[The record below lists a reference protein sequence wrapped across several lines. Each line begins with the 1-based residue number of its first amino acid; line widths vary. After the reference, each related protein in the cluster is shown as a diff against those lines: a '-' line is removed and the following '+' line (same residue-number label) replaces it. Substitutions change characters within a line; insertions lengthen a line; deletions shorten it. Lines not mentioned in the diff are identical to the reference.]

1 MIAQAIQEAVRF
13 ILPSFR
19 SFRLWNDEAG
29 LTQPLG
35 LIKDEKGGQ
44 NIMIEVHSISF
55 RYHEDWVLQEVS
67 FRVEKGEFVGVIGPN
82 GSGKTTLLKILYRLL
97 APQHGEILFELVPM
111 KKMDRADIA
120 KRIAVVAQETHLLFP
135 FTVLETVLMGRSP
148 YLGHLMFESEKDVE
162 IARKA
167 MEWTSILPLSER
179 PMDELSGGERKR
191 VFIARALAQE
201 PEVILLDEPTAN
213 LDIHHQI
220 DFLDLI
226 LALNRERGLTIVMA
240 SHDMNM
246 ASEFCDR
253 LILLQRGRIY
263 KTGPPG
269 EVITRENI
277 ESVYGCEVWVDQH
290 PISGMPRISLMK
302 KGGL

>member
-1 MIAQAIQEAVRF
+1 
-13 ILPSFR
+13 
-19 SFRLWNDEAG
+19 
-29 LTQPLG
+29 
-35 LIKDEKGGQ
+35 
-44 NIMIEVHSISF
+44 MIEINSISF
-55 RYHEDWVLQEVS
+55 RYHEDWVLQNIS

-97 APQHGEILFELVPM
+97 APQKGEILLELVPL
-111 KKMDRADIA
+111 KKMDRTDIA

-148 YLGHLMFESEKDVE
+148 YLRNLVFESEKDLE
-162 IARKA
+162 IAKKA
-167 MEWTSILPLSER
+167 MEWTKILPFSER
-179 PMDELSGGERKR
+179 PLEELSGGERKR

-226 LALNRERGLTIVMA
+226 VALNRERGLTIVMA

-253 LILLQRGRIY
+253 LILLQGGRIY
-263 KTGPPG
+263 QMGTPE

-277 ESVYGCEVWVDQH
+277 ENVYGCEVWIDQH
-290 PISGMPRISLMK
+290 PISGMPLISLMK
-302 KGGL
+302 KGGIKR

>member
-1 MIAQAIQEAVRF
+1 
-13 ILPSFR
+13 
-19 SFRLWNDEAG
+19 
-29 LTQPLG
+29 
-35 LIKDEKGGQ
+35 
-44 NIMIEVHSISF
+44 MIEVNSISF
-55 RYHEDWVLQEVS
+55 RYHEDWVLQNIS

-97 APQHGEILFELVPM
+97 APQKGEILFELIPL
-111 KKMDRADIA
+111 KKMDQTDIA
-120 KRIAVVAQETHLLFP
+120 KRVAVVAQETHLLFP

-148 YLGHLMFESEKDVE
+148 YLGNSMFESEKDLE
-162 IARKA
+162 IAKKA
-167 MEWTSILPLSER
+167 MEWTKILPFSER
-179 PMDELSGGERKR
+179 PLDELSGGERKR

-226 LALNRERGLTIVMA
+226 VALNRERGLTIVMA
-240 SHDMNM
+240 SHDMNI

-253 LILLQRGRIY
+253 LILLQGGRIY
-263 KTGPPG
+263 QMGTPE

-277 ESVYGCEVWVDQH
+277 ENVYGCEVWIDQH

-302 KGGL
+302 KGGIKR